1 MYKRVLLKLSGEA
14 LKGTSVHGIDP
25 QTVYKIA
32 KEIQDI
38 KLLGA
43 DIAIVVGAGNLW
55 RGKTGEEL
63 GMDRAQADYMGML
76 GTIMNALAL
85 QDALES
91 IGTATRVMTALPM
104 ASVAEPYI
112 RRRALRHLD
121 KGRVIILAG
130 GTGSPYFST
139 DTAAALRAAE
149 LNMEAILMAKNNV
162 EGVYDKDPR
171 KHNNAVLLERLTHD
185 RILNDKLEVMD
196 STAASLCRENNIDI
210 LVFNMNQHGNMAKAI
225 KKEKIGTIV
234 TTEEIK

>member
-14 LKGTSVHGIDP
+14 LKGATAHGIDP
-25 QTVYKIA
+25 KTVNKIA
-32 KEIQDI
+32 KEIQEI
-38 KLLGA
+38 KGLGT

-85 QDALES
+85 QDALEA

-104 ASVAEPYI
+104 SSVAEPYI

-121 KGRVIILAG
+121 KDRVIILAG

-162 EGVYDKDPR
+162 EGVFDKDPR
-171 KHNNAVLLERLTHD
+171 KHSDAVLLEKLTHD

-196 STAASLCRENNIDI
+196 STAASLCRENQIDI
-210 LVFNMNQHGNMAKAI
+210 LVFNMNKHGNMAKAI
-225 KKEKIGTIV
+225 KKERIGTIV
-234 TTEEIK
+234 TTEE